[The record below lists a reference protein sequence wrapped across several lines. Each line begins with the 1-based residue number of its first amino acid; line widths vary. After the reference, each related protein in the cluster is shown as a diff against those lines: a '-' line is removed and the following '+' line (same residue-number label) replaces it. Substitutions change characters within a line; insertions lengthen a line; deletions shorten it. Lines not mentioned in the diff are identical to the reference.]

1 MLLNNSGFVSSQNN
15 DNNNNSQVKEEIK
28 IENLYFELNDDE
40 NTYQKL
46 WNATKGVLNGR
57 LTSLKA
63 ES

>member
-1 MLLNNSGFVSSQNN
+1 MLISSLTFTFNSLLLVLLNNSGFVSSQNN

-46 WNATKGVLNGR
+46 
-57 LTSLKA
+57 
-63 ES
+63 